1 MLEEKKNEKTEIDN
15 QLAAYTWRVDEV
27 GNGYGTGLT
36 IWWNSNVS
44 SNEKFKKYYDDLEDL
59 DWTAIVEKKKV
70 LTTKQ

>member
-1 MLEEKKNEKTEIDN
+1 LAKNQNTLAQKRAMLEEKKNEKLEVDN

-44 SNEKFKKYYDDLEDL
+44 TNESFKKYYDDLED
-59 DWTAIVEKKKV
+59 
-70 LTTKQ
+70 

>member
-1 MLEEKKNEKTEIDN
+1 MLEEKKNEKLEVDN

-44 SNEKFKKYYDDLEDL
+44 TNESFKKYYDDLED
-59 DWTAIVEKKKV
+59 
-70 LTTKQ
+70 